1 MKTHPKDIPLYHLP
15 KLKNLNS
22 PIMINHLDPD
32 EFINGGSEPD
42 RHSFYAIFWIMEG
55 DGIHSIDF
63 VSYEIRPRTLFLI
76 GPGQTHFFQID
87 TPPVGYVLFFEDD
100 WFQFVSNK
108 TVLDYFERH
117 KNRPALYLDEV
128 EAGKTE
134 QYLDMLHAEYVE
146 FGPDSAE
153 ILSHLFQ
160 LLLLQTDRFYTRHQ
174 PTHRPEKNQI
184 ANDFQKLVEERFFEE
199 HRLAHYASAL
209 GITTDYLSEHIKE
222 RLGVAPSKLIH
233 QRITVEAKRLLAF
246 TDLTSGEISFSLG
259 FNDNAYFS
267 RFFKRETNQT
277 PLQFRKDI
285 REKYKDFP

>member
-1 MKTHPKDIPLYHLP
+1 MKTHPKEIPLYHLP

-22 PIMINHLDPD
+22 SILIKPLDPN
-32 EFINGGSEPD
+32 EFMNGGSEPD
-42 RHSFYAIFWIMEG
+42 RHSFYSIFWIIEG

-63 VSYEIRPRTLFLI
+63 VSYEIQPRTLFLI

-87 TPPVGYVLFFEDD
+87 APPTGYVLFFQDD
-100 WFQFVSNK
+100 CFQFTANNS
-108 TVLDYFERH
+108 VLEYFERH
-117 KNRPALYLDEV
+117 KNRPALNLDKNEAEKIEKYL
-128 EAGKTE
+128 G
-134 QYLDMLHAEYVE
+134 MLREEYIE
-146 FGPDSAE
+146 YGPDSEE

-160 LLLLQTDRFYTRHQ
+160 LLLLQIDRFYTHHE
-174 PTHRPEKNQI
+174 PSHRPDKNQI
-184 ANDFQKLVEERFFEE
+184 AIEFQKLVEERFFEE
-199 HRLAHYASAL
+199 HRLSHYAAAL

-222 RLGVAPSKLIH
+222 RLGMAPSKLIH

-285 REKYKDFP
+285 REKYKDSP